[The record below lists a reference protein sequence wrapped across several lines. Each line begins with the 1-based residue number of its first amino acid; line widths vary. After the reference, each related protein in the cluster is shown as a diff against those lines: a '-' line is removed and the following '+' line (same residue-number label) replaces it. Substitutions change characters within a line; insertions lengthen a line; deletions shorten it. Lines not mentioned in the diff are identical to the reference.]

1 MERRCKHTFFLYLF
15 TITLIIICSGT
26 QQGTA
31 MPVQD
36 IAIQNIASQD
46 SSAASGLLRPDAET
60 LKNPF
65 WPQVEELLNSY
76 VTEDFDAYVN
86 ISVCDH
92 WNDIDREQEHPAKY
106 IFPASV
112 WKNNVEIDE
121 SDVLDHYLLIADHD
135 YERKE
140 YFDFYIWV
148 EEIDGTD
155 VLKTDF
161 SQQLF
166 AHILAECTYS
176 VRMEGSS
183 SYLIGNAPS
192 FSKYA
197 IPYYEL
203 LEEPLV
209 LQASSDVS
217 QITTIFQNA
226 YDMMYEWQNHISGDL
241 SQNIRFC
248 DIFSPE
254 SEEVYITPEKPE
266 EELSSIELTNWS
278 DTMSI
283 QGYQNWLDKYGQSF
297 PEHLISFNEDYSS
310 VQEELFA
317 TLLEERQVYRTSP
330 APESD
335 SSTDSSFE
343 AGVASDFVT
352 NKDTVS
358 ETDTDSGFEA
368 DDKTDIIPDSDVNA
382 DFDSKADDDAD
393 IVFDSETDMNTDST
407 ISEAETDTD
416 SDSEVVDET
425 DIISDS
431 ETDTNT
437 DSDSEANDKAG
448 FVSDSKTD
456 ADSDSEADDKTDIAS
471 DSEADMDTDFD
482 PEVDDE
488 QISFTSY
495 VVSKGDTLWAIA
507 EHFYGD
513 GQYAYKIWNDNRE
526 IIGNNMN
533 LILPGM
539 QLEIAELP
547 NLQSSRSNR
556 ECLPEESIKREL

>member
-15 TITLIIICSGT
+15 TITLIIVCSST
-26 QQGTA
+26 QRGTA

-36 IAIQNIASQD
+36 TAIQNTTFSD
-46 SSAASGLLRPDAET
+46 SESGLLRPDAET

-76 VTEDFDAYVN
+76 VTEDFDAYVT
-86 ISVCDH
+86 VTVWDH

-112 WKNNVEIDE
+112 WKNNVEIDD
-121 SDVLDHYLLIADHD
+121 SDVLDHYLLIANHN

-166 AHILAECTYS
+166 AHVLAECTYS
-176 VRMEGSS
+176 IRKEGSS

-217 QITTIFQNA
+217 QITSIFENA
-226 YDMMYEWQNHISGDL
+226 YDMMYEWQSHITGDL

-254 SEEVYITPEKPE
+254 NEEVYITPEKPE
-266 EELSSIELTNWS
+266 EELTSMELTNWS

-283 QGYQNWLDKYGQSF
+283 QGYHNWLDKYGQSF
-297 PEHLISFNEDYSS
+297 PEHLISFDEDYST

-317 TLLEERQVYRTSP
+317 ALLEERQVYRTTP
-330 APESD
+330 
-335 SSTDSSFE
+335 
-343 AGVASDFVT
+343 VAVP
-352 NKDTVS
+352 
-358 ETDTDSGFEA
+358 ETDM
-368 DDKTDIIPDSDVNA
+368 DI
-382 DFDSKADDDAD
+382 
-393 IVFDSETDMNTDST
+393 DSET
-407 ISEAETDTD
+407 ET
-416 SDSEVVDET
+416 EVVPDTGVATIET
-425 DIISDS
+425 
-431 ETDTNT
+431 ETDTNADMDISSGDDVNTTETEIDT
-437 DSDSEANDKAG
+437 DISFEDNVEAEGNVDAIEPETETVSGLDTEISSEDEIT
-448 FVSDSKTD
+448 SKDDVNAAET
-456 ADSDSEADDKTDIAS
+456 EADT
-471 DSEADMDTDFD
+471 DMDTDTSSEND
-482 PEVDDE
+482 ADTTEMEADTVSDSDNE
-488 QISFTSY
+488 TISESNTETTSESDAESVITY
-495 VVSKGDTLWAIA
+495 VVNKGDTLWDIA
-507 EHFYGD
+507 ERYYGD
-513 GQYAYKIWNDNRE
+513 GQYAYKIWDDNRD
-526 IIGNNMN
+526 IIGNNFN
-533 LILPGM
+533 FILPGM
-539 QLEIAELP
+539 QLKITDL
-547 NLQSSRSNR
+547 
-556 ECLPEESIKREL
+556 SIL